1 MTTKLVGSKRYERIA
16 YLGSGTFGTVYKAK
30 DLNDN
35 GRIVAIKKIKLGNRT
50 EARDGLNRTALRE
63 IKLMQEVHHINVM
76 ELIDVFGQ
84 KSNISLVL
92 PFMETDLE
100 VLIKDQSIMIVPAH
114 TKVLNKIK

>member
-1 MTTKLVGSKRYERIA
+1 MNPLVGSKRYERIDF
-16 YLGSGTFGTVYKAK
+16 LGEGTFATVYKAK
-30 DLNDN
+30 NLADN

-63 IKLMQEVHHINVM
+63 IKLMQELQHTNII

-100 VLIKDQSIMIVPAH
+100 GKKL
-114 TKVLNKIK
+114 L

>member
-1 MTTKLVGSKRYERIA
+1 
-16 YLGSGTFGTVYKAK
+16 
-30 DLNDN
+30 
-35 GRIVAIKKIKLGNRT
+35 
-50 EARDGLNRTALRE
+50 
-63 IKLMQEVHHINVM
+63 MQEINHINVM

-114 TKVLNKIK
+114 TKVRLFLLYKYCNTVTNPIWLHRFWLHLAKKNEMGKCN

>member
-1 MTTKLVGSKRYERIA
+1 MYCLLTQLSRMSHLIGSKRYERIDF
-16 YLGSGTFGTVYKAK
+16 LGEGTFATVYKAK
-30 DLNDN
+30 DLADN

-63 IKLMQEVHHINVM
+63 IKLMQELRHTNVI

-100 VLIKDQSIMIVPAH
+100 GKPVTAAIH
-114 TKVLNKIK
+114 FRF